1 MVTPRPAW
9 LTRRR
14 FLLGAG
20 TAVGVGAAAGA
31 GVGIDRA
38 LAGGPAGASAVPD
51 VELAAQP
58 ACPPASTRGPRT
70 SPPTGTAT
78 RSRRSSTG
86 CCSST

>member
-20 TAVGVGAAAGA
+20 TAVGAASGRA

-38 LAGGPAGASAVPD
+38 LAGGPAAAPAVPD

-58 ACPPASTRGPRT
+58 ACPPGSTRGPRT
-70 SPPTGTAT
+70 SPPTGRAT